1 MRIIAD
7 LHIHS
12 RFSRA
17 TSPKLTLPYIERW
30 ARIKGIN
37 LVGTGD
43 CTHPAWLKELNE
55 QLEPTEGG
63 FFRLRD
69 SVREEFDASKAL
81 MEGLPD
87 SKLWAAWNERLQ
99 PGRPSQ
105 GSVRFVLT
113 GEISTIYTR
122 DSKTRKVHH
131 VVILPD
137 LKAAAAFQARLA
149 RIGNISSDGRPIL
162 GMDSRDLFAL
172 LLDADERSI
181 LIPAHIWT
189 PWFSALGARSGFDS
203 IEECYG
209 ELSSRIGAIETG
221 LSSNPPMNWA
231 VSSLDE
237 FAIISNSDA
246 HSPEKLGREATIIDM
261 EESFASLSEALT
273 KRGSTAGEAQSKI
286 SEQAAGSGTEAAA
299 TGTVAGKVAET
310 PTGMVAGT
318 IEFFPQE
325 GKYHYDGHR
334 ACKVFLSPEE
344 STKLDGRCPVCG
356 KPLTPGVMRRVTE
369 LADRPVDENAPCPA
383 DFEGT
388 NRRPYWQL
396 IPLPEILAELLGTGS
411 NSKKVATA
419 YRGIIEQAGSEFA
432 LLMDKSE
439 EEIKAIQTVGLS
451 GELLALSIGRMRAG
465 KVSIK
470 PGYDGEY
477 GIIHV
482 FAPGERIE
490 ARAEQSLFVEEKASA
505 EPFCKE
511 TQINNQFEKTLEE
524 QSQES
529 NLAATRT
536 SVPEKD
542 KEGQPN
548 PHRTEKEKAQNSFK
562 PPNSDR
568 NAESVFRIS
577 PEQKAAI
584 NHYGGPALV
593 VAGPGTGKTAILAL
607 RIARLVG
614 QGIDPSSI
622 LAITFTNKAAS
633 ELRRR
638 IEESM
643 GAEKAAQIKAKTFHS
658 FCLSVLR
665 EHAAEASLP
674 QDFAVLDEEERSSFL
689 KSALESDQD
698 GNEQK
703 KASDSLE
710 PSPSNILGL
719 NLPSEPPTTTSRS
732 RKIKRLASYIEERKR
747 FLLLPGDEIP
757 RLGPCSPAGLAELA
771 TELGCPPS
779 NGPNLELELAYARYR
794 ILLKQAHAL
803 DFDDLV
809 AGTVRLLA
817 ARPALLESYRK
828 RFRAIFVDEYQDV
841 NFAQYALI
849 RLLAPNHEIEELDL
863 CARELFVIGDPN
875 QAIYGFRGSD
885 RRFIERFIVDYPG
898 AAIYRLLK
906 SFRCAPG
913 IIAAAGR
920 LVDADLSGSGK
931 TIALS
936 RSEFATEASEA
947 EGIAREIDRLIGGTS
962 FFAIDSGVAGSF
974 DFREAPRP
982 MESHINTS
990 ISEKASPDSGD
1001 GSNGIDSSDT
1011 IDSDTIYIKER
1022 PALSSLG
1029 QCAILIRA
1037 ATLAPPIEKAL
1048 IDHGIPYRFIGD
1060 KPWWEEEPTRSV
1072 LIFLRTSIRTDSL
1085 DASLLKNPA
1094 EAIRFAIDLMK
1105 NKKGIKKPKGA
1116 SLNEPQSSFE
1126 RLTTQ
1131 ASLYNDLSSFLD
1143 DLALGSPQD
1152 GYEASSQCVSLL
1164 TIHAAKGLEF
1174 DYVFVPCLED
1184 GILPFT
1190 IFENEDYHKN
1200 QIQEERRL
1208 LYVAMTRA
1216 RIGLYLS
1223 RARSRRL
1230 FGRKLSLPPSRFLSE
1245 IEELVPLVKNN
1256 APGKPKDIQLTLF

>member
-12 RFSRA
+12 RYSRA

-43 CTHPAWLKELNE
+43 CTHPAWLRELKE

-63 FFRLRD
+63 FFKLKD
-69 SVREEFDASKAL
+69 SVRKEFDSSEAL
-81 MEGLPD
+81 TAELPD
-87 SKLWAAWNERLQ
+87 SD
-99 PGRPSQ
+99 
-105 GSVRFVLT
+105 VHFVLS
-113 GEISTIYTR
+113 GEISTIYNR
-122 DSKTRKVHH
+122 DGKTRKVHH

-137 LKAAAAFQARLA
+137 FNAAAAFQARLA

-162 GMDSRDLFAL
+162 GLDSRDLFAL

-181 LIPAHIWT
+181 LVPAHIWT
-189 PWFSALGARSGFDS
+189 PWFSVLGARSGFDS

-209 ELSSRIGAIETG
+209 DLSSRIGAIETG

-231 VSSLDE
+231 VSALDG

-246 HSPEKLGREATIIDM
+246 HSPENLGREATIIDM
-261 EESFASLSEALT
+261 EESFAGLYEALT
-273 KRGSTAGEAQSKI
+273 KRGSTAEEAQSKI
-286 SEQAAGSGTEAAA
+286 SGASAGMVSGTEAA
-299 TGTVAGKVAET
+299 TGTVTGKVAET
-310 PTGMVAGT
+310 PTGTVAGT

-383 DFEGT
+383 NWEGT
-388 NRRPYWQL
+388 NRRPYWSL
-396 IPLPEILAELLGTGS
+396 IPLPELLAELLGTGS
-411 NSKKVATA
+411 GSKKVAA
-419 YRGIIEQAGSEFA
+419 VYRGIVEQAGSEFA

-490 ARAEQSLFVEEKASA
+490 ARAEQSLFVEEKTPS
-505 EPFCKE
+505 ELFDEEIE
-511 TQINNQFEKTLEE
+511 TSWQFEKRTEE
-524 QSQES
+524 QSKES
-529 NLAATRT
+529 PTTSPTT
-536 SVPEKD
+536 SVPQKD
-542 KEGQPN
+542 KKKKQNGPN
-548 PHRTEKEKAQNSFK
+548 LSNRGHSVKTAFKLNPAQ
-562 PPNSDR
+562 
-568 NAESVFRIS
+568 E
-577 PEQKAAI
+577 AAV

-607 RIARLVG
+607 RIARLVE
-614 QGIDPSSI
+614 QGVDPSSI
-622 LAITFTNKAAS
+622 LAITFTNKAAA
-633 ELRRR
+633 ELRKRV
-638 IEESM
+638 ELTV
-643 GAEKAAQIKAKTFHS
+643 GAEKAAQINTKTFHS

-674 QDFAVLDEEERSSFL
+674 QDFVVLNEEERLAFL
-689 KSALESDQD
+689 KSAVESDQD
-698 GNEQK
+698 GKEQK

-710 PSPSNILGL
+710 PSPSNIPGL

-732 RKIKRLASYIEERKR
+732 HKIKRLASYIEERKR
-747 FLLLPGDEIP
+747 FLLLPGDERP
-757 RLGPCSPAGLAELA
+757 RLGPSSPAGLAELA

-779 NGPNLELELAYARYR
+779 NGSNPELELAYARYR
-794 ILLKQAHAL
+794 DQLKQTHAL

-809 AGTVRLLA
+809 AGTARLLA
-817 ARPALLESYRK
+817 ARPALLASYRE
-828 RFRAIFVDEYQDV
+828 RFHAIFVDEYQDV
-841 NFAQYALI
+841 NFAQYALV
-849 RLLAPNHEIEELDL
+849 RLLVPDQNPVEHY
-863 CARELFVIGDPN
+863 ARELYVIGDPN

-885 RRFIERFIVDYPG
+885 KRFIERFIIDYPD
-898 AAIYRLLK
+898 AAVYRLLK
-906 SFRCAPG
+906 SFRCAPA

-920 LVDADLSGSGK
+920 LAHVELSGSGAAV
-931 TIALS
+931 ALS
-936 RSEFATEASEA
+936 RCEFPTDASEA
-947 EGIAREIDRLIGGTS
+947 ESIAREIDRLIGGTG
-962 FFAIDSGVAGSF
+962 FFAIDSGVAGS
-974 DFREAPRP
+974 
-982 MESHINTS
+982 
-990 ISEKASPDSGD
+990 SEIASA
-1001 GSNGIDSSDT
+1001 DSSNRANISGT
-1011 IDSDTIYIKER
+1011 GEHPT
-1022 PALSSLG
+1022 LSSLG
-1029 QCAILIRA
+1029 ECAILIRTSA
-1037 ATLAPPIEKAL
+1037 LAPPIEKAL

-1085 DASLLKNPA
+1085 DASMIKNPIDA
-1094 EAIRFAIDLMK
+1094 VRFAIEFL
-1105 NKKGIKKPKGA
+1105 NSKKTIKKSKA
-1116 SLNEPQSSFE
+1116 TAFTDHESSYSSSLE
-1126 RLTTQ
+1126 RLIAQ

-1143 DLALGSPQD
+1143 DLALGNPQD
-1152 GYEASSQCVSLL
+1152 GYEANSECISLM

-1184 GILPFT
+1184 GLLPFT
-1190 IFENEDYHKN
+1190 LFEQPKMGCESDTEAQE
-1200 QIQEERRL
+1200 QIEEERRL

-1223 RARSRRL
+1223 WARSRHL
-1230 FGRKLSLPPSRFLSE
+1230 FGRKLSLPPSRFLAD
-1245 IEELVPLVKNN
+1245 IENLVPLIERRM
-1256 APGKPKDIQLTLF
+1256 PPKPKDIQLTLF

>member
-12 RFSRA
+12 RYSRA

-43 CTHPAWLKELNE
+43 CTHPAWLRELKE

-63 FFRLRD
+63 FFKLKD
-69 SVREEFDASKAL
+69 SVRKEFDSSEAL
-81 MEGLPD
+81 TAGLPD
-87 SKLWAAWNERLQ
+87 SD
-99 PGRPSQ
+99 
-105 GSVRFVLT
+105 VHFVLS
-113 GEISTIYTR
+113 GEISTIYNR
-122 DSKTRKVHH
+122 DGKTRKVHH

-137 LKAAAAFQARLA
+137 FKAAAAFQARLA

-162 GMDSRDLFAL
+162 GLDSRDLFAL

-181 LIPAHIWT
+181 LVPAHIWT

-209 ELSSRIGAIETG
+209 DLSSRIGAIETG

-231 VSSLDE
+231 VSALDG

-246 HSPEKLGREATIIDM
+246 HSPENLGREATIIDM
-261 EESFASLSEALT
+261 EESFAGLYEALT
-273 KRGSTAGEAQSKI
+273 KRGSTAEEAQSKI
-286 SEQAAGSGTEAAA
+286 SEQAAGSGIEAA
-299 TGTVAGKVAET
+299 TGTVTGKVAET
-310 PTGMVAGT
+310 PTGTVAGT

-369 LADRPVDENAPCPA
+369 LANRPVDENAPCPA
-383 DFEGT
+383 NWEGT
-388 NRRPYWQL
+388 NRRPYWSL
-396 IPLPEILAELLGTGS
+396 IPLPELLAELLGTGS
-411 NSKKVATA
+411 GSKKVAA
-419 YRGIIEQAGSEFA
+419 VYRGIVEQAGSEFA

-490 ARAEQSLFVEEKASA
+490 ARAEQSLFVEEKTPS
-505 EPFCKE
+505 ELFDEEIE
-511 TQINNQFEKTLEE
+511 TSGQFEKRTEE
-524 QSQES
+524 QSKES
-529 NLAATRT
+529 PTT
-536 SVPEKD
+536 SPTTPVPQKD
-542 KEGQPN
+542 K
-548 PHRTEKEKAQNSFK
+548 KEKQNGPNLSNRGHSVKTAFQLNPAQ
-562 PPNSDR
+562 
-568 NAESVFRIS
+568 E
-577 PEQKAAI
+577 AAV

-607 RIARLVG
+607 RIARLVE
-614 QGIDPSSI
+614 QGVDPSSI
-622 LAITFTNKAAS
+622 LAITFTNKAAA
-633 ELRRR
+633 ELRKRV
-638 IEESM
+638 ELTV
-643 GAEKAAQIKAKTFHS
+643 GAEKAAQINTKTFHS

-665 EHAAEASLP
+665 EHPAEASLP
-674 QDFAVLDEEERSSFL
+674 QDFVVLNEEERLAF
-689 KSALESDQD
+689 LESACKSDQ
-698 GNEQK
+698 GSNKREK
-703 KASDSLE
+703 SSSSLE
-710 PSPSNILGL
+710 PSPSNIPGL

-732 RKIKRLASYIEERKR
+732 HKIKRLASYIEERKR
-747 FLLLPGDEIP
+747 FLLLPGDERP
-757 RLGPCSPAGLAELA
+757 RLGPSSPAGLAELA
-771 TELGCPPS
+771 TELGCPPPNGS
-779 NGPNLELELAYARYR
+779 NPELELAYAHYR
-794 ILLKQAHAL
+794 DQLKQTHAL

-817 ARPALLESYRK
+817 ARPALLASYRE
-828 RFRAIFVDEYQDV
+828 RFHAIFVDEYQDV
-841 NFAQYALI
+841 NFAQYALV
-849 RLLAPNHEIEELDL
+849 RLLVPDQNPVEHY
-863 CARELFVIGDPN
+863 ARELYVIGDPN

-885 RRFIERFIVDYPG
+885 KRFIERFVIDYPG
-898 AAIYRLLK
+898 AAVYRLLK

-913 IIAAAGR
+913 IMAAAGR
-920 LVDADLSGSGK
+920 LVDVDLSGSGK
-931 TIALS
+931 AVALS
-936 RSEFATEASEA
+936 RSEFPTEASEA
-947 EGIAREIDRLIGGTS
+947 EGIAREIDRLIGGTG
-962 FFAIDSGVAGSF
+962 FFAIDS
-974 DFREAPRP
+974 
-982 MESHINTS
+982 
-990 ISEKASPDSGD
+990 
-1001 GSNGIDSSDT
+1001 DT
-1011 IDSDTIYIKER
+1011 IDTKER

-1029 QCAILIRA
+1029 ECAILVRA
-1037 ATLAPPIEKAL
+1037 AALALPIEKAL
-1048 IDHGIPYRFIGD
+1048 IDHGIPYRLIGD
-1060 KPWWEEEPTRSV
+1060 KPWWEEEPARSV
-1072 LIFLRTSIRTDSL
+1072 LIFLRASIRSDSL
-1085 DASLLKNPA
+1085 DTNILKNPVDA
-1094 EAIRFAIDLMK
+1094 VHFAADFINSEK
-1105 NKKGIKKPKGA
+1105 TIKKSKA
-1116 SLNEPQSSFE
+1116 TALTDHESSLE
-1126 RLTTQ
+1126 RLIAQ
-1131 ASLYNDLSSFLD
+1131 ASLYSELSSFLD

-1152 GYEASSQCVSLL
+1152 GYEENSECVSLM
-1164 TIHAAKGLEF
+1164 TIHSAKGLEF

-1184 GILPFT
+1184 GLLPFT
-1190 IFENEDYHKN
+1190 IFEDEDYHKEL
-1200 QIQEERRL
+1200 IEEERRL

-1223 RARSRRL
+1223 WARSRRL

>member
-12 RFSRA
+12 RYSRA

-43 CTHPAWLKELNE
+43 CTHPAWLGELKE

-63 FFRLRD
+63 FFKLKD
-69 SVREEFDASKAL
+69 SVRKEFDSSEAL
-81 MEGLPD
+81 TAELPD
-87 SKLWAAWNERLQ
+87 SD
-99 PGRPSQ
+99 
-105 GSVRFVLT
+105 VHFVLS
-113 GEISTIYTR
+113 GEISTIYNR
-122 DSKTRKVHH
+122 DGKTRKVHH

-137 LKAAAAFQARLA
+137 FKAAAAFQARLA

-162 GMDSRDLFAL
+162 GLDSRDLFAL

-181 LIPAHIWT
+181 LVPAHIWT

-209 ELSSRIGAIETG
+209 DLSSRIGAIETG

-231 VSSLDE
+231 VSALDS

-246 HSPEKLGREATIIDM
+246 HSPENLGREATIIDM
-261 EESFASLSEALT
+261 EESFAGLYEALT
-273 KRGSTAGEAQSKI
+273 KRGSTAEEAQSKI
-286 SEQAAGSGTEAAA
+286 SEQAAGSGIEAA

-310 PTGMVAGT
+310 PTGTVAGT

-383 DFEGT
+383 DWEGT
-388 NRRPYWQL
+388 NRRPYWSL
-396 IPLPEILAELLGTGS
+396 IPLPELLAELLGTGS
-411 NSKKVATA
+411 GSKKVASA
-419 YRGIIEQAGSEFA
+419 YRGIIEKAGSEFA

-439 EEIKAIQTVGLS
+439 EKIKAIQTVGLS

-490 ARAEQSLFVEEKASA
+490 ARAEQNLFVEEKAPS
-505 EPFCKE
+505 ELFDEGIE
-511 TQINNQFEKTLEE
+511 TRGQFEKRAKE
-524 QSQES
+524 QNKES
-529 NLAATRT
+529 LTTSPTT
-536 SVPEKD
+536 SVPQKD
-542 KEGQPN
+542 KKEKQNDPN
-548 PHRTEKEKAQNSFK
+548 PSNRGHSVKTAFQLNPAQ
-562 PPNSDR
+562 
-568 NAESVFRIS
+568 E
-577 PEQKAAI
+577 AAV

-607 RIARLVG
+607 RIARLVE
-614 QGIDPSSI
+614 QGVDPSSI
-622 LAITFTNKAAS
+622 LAITFTNKAAA
-633 ELRRR
+633 ELRKRV
-638 IEESM
+638 ELTV
-643 GAEKAAQIKAKTFHS
+643 GAEKAAQINTKTFHS

-674 QDFAVLDEEERSSFL
+674 QDFVVLNEEERIAF
-689 KSALESDQD
+689 LESACKSDQ
-698 GNEQK
+698 GSNKREK
-703 KASDSLE
+703 SSSSLE
-710 PSPSNILGL
+710 PSPSNIPGL
-719 NLPSEPPTTTSRS
+719 ILPSEPPTTTSRS

-747 FLLLPGDEIP
+747 FLLLPGDERP
-757 RLGPCSPAGLAELA
+757 LLGPSSPAGLAELA
-771 TELGCPPS
+771 AELGCPPP
-779 NGPNLELELAYARYR
+779 NGPNPELELAYARYR
-794 ILLKQAHAL
+794 DQLKQTHAL

-817 ARPALLESYRK
+817 ARPALLASYRE
-828 RFRAIFVDEYQDV
+828 RFHAIFVDEYQDV
-841 NFAQYALI
+841 NFAQYALV
-849 RLLAPNHEIEELDL
+849 RLLVPDQNPVEHY
-863 CARELFVIGDPN
+863 ARELYVIGDPN

-885 RRFIERFIVDYPG
+885 KRFIERFVVDYPG
-898 AAIYRLLK
+898 AAVYRLLK

-913 IIAAAGR
+913 IMAAAGR
-920 LVDADLSGSGK
+920 LVDVDLSGSGK
-931 TIALS
+931 AVAFS
-936 RSEFATEASEA
+936 RSEFPTEASEA
-947 EGIAREIDRLIGGTS
+947 EGIAREIDRLIGGTG
-962 FFAIDSGVAGSF
+962 FFAIDS
-974 DFREAPRP
+974 
-982 MESHINTS
+982 
-990 ISEKASPDSGD
+990 
-1001 GSNGIDSSDT
+1001 DT
-1011 IDSDTIYIKER
+1011 IDTKER
-1022 PALSSLG
+1022 PALYSLG
-1029 QCAILIRA
+1029 ECAILIRA

-1048 IDHGIPYRFIGD
+1048 IDHGIPYRLIGD
-1060 KPWWEEEPTRSV
+1060 KPWWEEEPARSV
-1072 LIFLRTSIRTDSL
+1072 LIFLRASIRSDSL
-1085 DASLLKNPA
+1085 DVNILKNPVD
-1094 EAIRFAIDLMK
+1094 AIRFAADFINSEK
-1105 NKKGIKKPKGA
+1105 TIKKSKATPLTDHES
-1116 SLNEPQSSFE
+1116 SLK
-1126 RLTTQ
+1126 RLIAQ
-1131 ASLYNDLSSFLD
+1131 ASLYSDLSSFLD

-1152 GYEASSQCVSLL
+1152 GYEENSECVSLM
-1164 TIHAAKGLEF
+1164 TIHSAKGLEF

-1184 GILPFT
+1184 GLLPFT
-1190 IFENEDYHKN
+1190 IFEDDDYHKER
-1200 QIQEERRL
+1200 IEEERRL

-1223 RARSRRL
+1223 WARSRHL
-1230 FGRKLSLPPSRFLSE
+1230 FGRKLSLPPSRFLSD
-1245 IEELVPLVKNN
+1245 IEELVPLIENKT
-1256 APGKPKDIQLTLF
+1256 PRKPKDIQLTLF

>member
-63 FFRLRD
+63 FFKLKD

-122 DSKTRKVHH
+122 DGKTRKIHH
-131 VVILPD
+131 IVILPD
-137 LKAAAAFQARLA
+137 LKAAAAFQARLS
-149 RIGNISSDGRPIL
+149 RTGNISSDGRPIL
-162 GMDSRDLFAL
+162 GMDSRDLFTAL
-172 LLDADERSI
+172 LDSDERSI
-181 LIPAHIWT
+181 LVPAHIWT

-203 IEECYG
+203 IEECYGG

-261 EESFASLSEALT
+261 EESFASLYEALT
-273 KRGSTAGEAQSKI
+273 RKESDSTEAHSKVAGR
-286 SEQAAGSGTEAAA
+286 AAASATRAAIGAVAAA
-299 TGTVAGKVAET
+299 T
-310 PTGMVAGT
+310 TGAVLGT

-369 LADRPVDENAPCPA
+369 LADRPVDENAPYPA

-388 NRRPYWQL
+388 NRRPYWSL
-396 IPLPEILAELLGTGS
+396 IPLPELLAELLGTGS

-490 ARAEQSLFVEEKASA
+490 ARAEQSLFVEEKTPS
-505 EPFCKE
+505 ELFNEEIE
-511 TQINNQFEKTLEE
+511 TSGQFEKRTEE
-524 QSQES
+524 QSKES
-529 NLAATRT
+529 PTT
-536 SVPEKD
+536 SPTTPVPQKD
-542 KEGQPN
+542 K
-548 PHRTEKEKAQNSFK
+548 KEKQNGPNLSNRGHSVKTAFQLNPAQ
-562 PPNSDR
+562 
-568 NAESVFRIS
+568 E
-577 PEQKAAI
+577 AAV

-607 RIARLVG
+607 RIARLVE
-614 QGIDPSSI
+614 QGVDPSSI
-622 LAITFTNKAAS
+622 LAITFTNKAAA
-633 ELRRR
+633 ELRKRV
-638 IEESM
+638 ELTV
-643 GAEKAAQIKAKTFHS
+643 GAEKAAQINTKTFHS

-665 EHAAEASLP
+665 EHAAETSLP
-674 QDFAVLDEEERSSFL
+674 QDFVVLNEEERIAF
-689 KSALESDQD
+689 LESACKSDQ
-698 GNEQK
+698 GSNKREK
-703 KASDSLE
+703 SSSSLE
-710 PSPSNILGL
+710 PSPSNIPGL

-732 RKIKRLASYIEERKR
+732 HKIKRLASYIEERKR
-747 FLLLPGDEIP
+747 FLLLPGDERP
-757 RLGPCSPAGLAELA
+757 RLGPSSPAGLAELA
-771 TELGCPPS
+771 TELGCPPPNGS
-779 NGPNLELELAYARYR
+779 NPELELAYAHYR
-794 ILLKQAHAL
+794 DQLKQTHAL

-817 ARPALLESYRK
+817 ARPALLASYRE
-828 RFRAIFVDEYQDV
+828 RFHAIFVDEYQDV
-841 NFAQYALI
+841 NFAQYALV
-849 RLLAPNHEIEELDL
+849 RLLVPDQNPVEHY
-863 CARELFVIGDPN
+863 ARELYVIGDPN

-885 RRFIERFIVDYPG
+885 KRFIERFVVDYPG
-898 AAIYRLLK
+898 AAVYRLLK

-913 IIAAAGR
+913 IMAAAGR
-920 LVDADLSGSGK
+920 LVDVDLSGSGK
-931 TIALS
+931 AVALS
-936 RSEFATEASEA
+936 RSEFPTEASEA
-947 EGIAREIDRLIGGTS
+947 EGIAREIDRLIGGTG
-962 FFAIDSGVAGSF
+962 FFAIDS
-974 DFREAPRP
+974 
-982 MESHINTS
+982 
-990 ISEKASPDSGD
+990 
-1001 GSNGIDSSDT
+1001 DT
-1011 IDSDTIYIKER
+1011 IDTKER

-1029 QCAILIRA
+1029 ECAILVRA
-1037 ATLAPPIEKAL
+1037 AALALPIEKAL
-1048 IDHGIPYRFIGD
+1048 IDHGIPYRLIGD
-1060 KPWWEEEPTRSV
+1060 KPWWEEEPARSV
-1072 LIFLRTSIRTDSL
+1072 LIFLRSSIRSDSL
-1085 DASLLKNPA
+1085 DVNILKNPVDA
-1094 EAIRFAIDLMK
+1094 VRFAVDFINSEK
-1105 NKKGIKKPKGA
+1105 TIKKSKA
-1116 SLNEPQSSFE
+1116 TALTDHKSSLE
-1126 RLTTQ
+1126 RLLAQ
-1131 ASLYNDLSSFLD
+1131 ASLYSDFSSFLD

-1152 GYEASSQCVSLL
+1152 GYEENSECVSLM
-1164 TIHAAKGLEF
+1164 TIHSAKGLEF

-1184 GILPFT
+1184 GLLPFT
-1190 IFENEDYHKN
+1190 IFEDEDYHKER
-1200 QIQEERRL
+1200 IEEERRL

-1223 RARSRRL
+1223 WARSRRL
-1230 FGRKLSLPPSRFLSE
+1230 FGRKLSLPPSRLLSD
-1245 IEELVPLVKNN
+1245 IEELVPLIENKT
-1256 APGKPKDIQLTLF
+1256 PRKPKDIQLTLF

>member
-1 MRIIAD
+1 MIAD

-12 RFSRA
+12 RYSRA

-43 CTHPAWLKELNE
+43 CTHPAWLRELKE

-63 FFRLRD
+63 FFKLKD
-69 SVREEFDASKAL
+69 SVRKEFDSSEAL
-81 MEGLPD
+81 TAELPD
-87 SKLWAAWNERLQ
+87 SD
-99 PGRPSQ
+99 
-105 GSVRFVLT
+105 VHFVLS
-113 GEISTIYTR
+113 GEISTIYNR
-122 DSKTRKVHH
+122 DGKTRKVHH

-137 LKAAAAFQARLA
+137 FKAAAAFQARLA

-162 GMDSRDLFAL
+162 GLDSRDLFAL

-209 ELSSRIGAIETG
+209 DLSSRIGAIETG

-231 VSSLDE
+231 VSALDS

-246 HSPEKLGREATIIDM
+246 HSPENLGREATIIDM
-261 EESFASLSEALT
+261 EESFAGLYEALT
-273 KRGSTAGEAQSKI
+273 KRGSTAEEAQSKI
-286 SEQAAGSGTEAAA
+286 SGASAGMVSGTEAA
-299 TGTVAGKVAET
+299 TGTVTGKVAET
-310 PTGMVAGT
+310 PTGTVAGT

-383 DFEGT
+383 NWEGT
-388 NRRPYWQL
+388 NRRPYWSL
-396 IPLPEILAELLGTGS
+396 IPLPELLAELLGTGS
-411 NSKKVATA
+411 GSKKVAA
-419 YRGIIEQAGSEFA
+419 VYRGIVEQAGSEFA

-490 ARAEQSLFVEEKASA
+490 ARAEQSLFVEEKAPS
-505 EPFCKE
+505 ELFDEGIE
-511 TQINNQFEKTLEE
+511 TRGQFEKRAKE
-524 QSQES
+524 QNKES
-529 NLAATRT
+529 PTTSPTT
-536 SVPEKD
+536 SVPQKD
-542 KEGQPN
+542 K
-548 PHRTEKEKAQNSFK
+548 KEKQNGPNLSNRGHSVKTAFQLNPAQ
-562 PPNSDR
+562 
-568 NAESVFRIS
+568 E
-577 PEQKAAI
+577 AAV

-607 RIARLVG
+607 RIARLVE
-614 QGIDPSSI
+614 QGVDPSSI
-622 LAITFTNKAAS
+622 LAITFTNKAAA
-633 ELRRR
+633 ELRKRV
-638 IEESM
+638 ELTV
-643 GAEKAAQIKAKTFHS
+643 GAEKAAQINTKTFHS

-674 QDFAVLDEEERSSFL
+674 QDFVVLNEEERLAF
-689 KSALESDQD
+689 LESACKSDQ
-698 GNEQK
+698 GSNKREK
-703 KASDSLE
+703 SSSSLE
-710 PSPSNILGL
+710 PSPSNIPGL

-747 FLLLPGDEIP
+747 FLLLPGDERP
-757 RLGPCSPAGLAELA
+757 RLGPSSPAGLAELA

-779 NGPNLELELAYARYR
+779 NGSNPELELAYARYR
-794 ILLKQAHAL
+794 DQLKQTHAL

-817 ARPALLESYRK
+817 ARPALLASYRE
-828 RFRAIFVDEYQDV
+828 RFHAIFVDEYQDV

-849 RLLAPNHEIEELDL
+849 RLLVPDQNPVEHY
-863 CARELFVIGDPN
+863 ARELYVIGDPN

-885 RRFIERFIVDYPG
+885 KRFIERFVVDYPG
-898 AAIYRLLK
+898 AAVYRLLK

-913 IIAAAGR
+913 IMAAAGR
-920 LVDADLSGSGK
+920 LVDVDLSGSGK
-931 TIALS
+931 AVALS
-936 RSEFATEASEA
+936 RSEFPTEASEA
-947 EGIAREIDRLIGGTS
+947 EGIAREIDRLIGGTG
-962 FFAIDSGVAGSF
+962 FFAIDS
-974 DFREAPRP
+974 
-982 MESHINTS
+982 
-990 ISEKASPDSGD
+990 
-1001 GSNGIDSSDT
+1001 DT
-1011 IDSDTIYIKER
+1011 IDTKER

-1029 QCAILIRA
+1029 ECAILVRA

-1048 IDHGIPYRFIGD
+1048 IDHGIPYRLIGD
-1060 KPWWEEEPTRSV
+1060 KPWWEEEPARSV
-1072 LIFLRTSIRTDSL
+1072 LIFLRASIRSDSL
-1085 DASLLKNPA
+1085 DTNILKNPVDA
-1094 EAIRFAIDLMK
+1094 VRFAADFINSEK
-1105 NKKGIKKPKGA
+1105 TIKKSKA
-1116 SLNEPQSSFE
+1116 TALTDHESSLE
-1126 RLTTQ
+1126 RLLAQ
-1131 ASLYNDLSSFLD
+1131 ASLYSDFSSFLD

-1152 GYEASSQCVSLL
+1152 GYEENSECVSLM
-1164 TIHAAKGLEF
+1164 TIHSAKGLEF

-1184 GILPFT
+1184 GLLPFT
-1190 IFENEDYHKN
+1190 IFEDDDYHKER
-1200 QIQEERRL
+1200 IEEERRL

-1223 RARSRRL
+1223 WARSRHL
-1230 FGRKLSLPPSRFLSE
+1230 FGRKLSLPPSRFLSD
-1245 IEELVPLVKNN
+1245 IEELVPLIENKT
-1256 APGKPKDIQLTLF
+1256 PRKPKDIQLTLF

>member
-69 SVREEFDASKAL
+69 SVREEFDANKAL

-149 RIGNISSDGRPIL
+149 RIGNISSNGRPIL
-162 GMDSRDLFAL
+162 GMDSRDLFTAL
-172 LLDADERSI
+172 LDSDERSI

-273 KRGSTAGEAQSKI
+273 RKESDSTETHSNAAG
-286 SEQAAGSGTEAAA
+286 QAAASATRAAIDAVAAA
-299 TGTVAGKVAET
+299 TTGTVL
-310 PTGMVAGT
+310 GT

-334 ACKVFLSPEE
+334 ACRIFLSPQE
-344 STKLDGRCPVCG
+344 SARLSGRCPVCG
-356 KPLTPGVMRRVTE
+356 KPITPGVMRRVTE

-396 IPLPEILAELLGTGS
+396 IPLPEMLAELLGTGS
-411 NSKKVATA
+411 GSKKVAAA
-419 YRGIIEQAGSEFA
+419 YRELLEQAGSEFA
-432 LLMDKSE
+432 LLMEKSE
-439 EEIKAIQTVGLS
+439 KEIEAMHIVGLS
-451 GELLALSIGRMRAG
+451 GELLALAIGRMRAG

-548 PHRTEKEKAQNSFK
+548 PHGTEKEKAQNSFK

-593 VAGPGTGKTAILAL
+593 VAGPGTGMAQARLPYSPFVSLAL
-607 RIARLVG
+607 
-614 QGIDPSSI
+614 
-622 LAITFTNKAAS
+622 
-633 ELRRR
+633 
-638 IEESM
+638 
-643 GAEKAAQIKAKTFHS
+643 
-658 FCLSVLR
+658 
-665 EHAAEASLP
+665 
-674 QDFAVLDEEERSSFL
+674 
-689 KSALESDQD
+689 
-698 GNEQK
+698 
-703 KASDSLE
+703 
-710 PSPSNILGL
+710 
-719 NLPSEPPTTTSRS
+719 
-732 RKIKRLASYIEERKR
+732 
-747 FLLLPGDEIP
+747 
-757 RLGPCSPAGLAELA
+757 
-771 TELGCPPS
+771 
-779 NGPNLELELAYARYR
+779 
-794 ILLKQAHAL
+794 
-803 DFDDLV
+803 
-809 AGTVRLLA
+809 
-817 ARPALLESYRK
+817 
-828 RFRAIFVDEYQDV
+828 
-841 NFAQYALI
+841 
-849 RLLAPNHEIEELDL
+849 
-863 CARELFVIGDPN
+863 
-875 QAIYGFRGSD
+875 
-885 RRFIERFIVDYPG
+885 
-898 AAIYRLLK
+898 
-906 SFRCAPG
+906 
-913 IIAAAGR
+913 
-920 LVDADLSGSGK
+920 
-931 TIALS
+931 
-936 RSEFATEASEA
+936 
-947 EGIAREIDRLIGGTS
+947 
-962 FFAIDSGVAGSF
+962 
-974 DFREAPRP
+974 
-982 MESHINTS
+982 
-990 ISEKASPDSGD
+990 
-1001 GSNGIDSSDT
+1001 
-1011 IDSDTIYIKER
+1011 
-1022 PALSSLG
+1022 
-1029 QCAILIRA
+1029 
-1037 ATLAPPIEKAL
+1037 
-1048 IDHGIPYRFIGD
+1048 
-1060 KPWWEEEPTRSV
+1060 
-1072 LIFLRTSIRTDSL
+1072 
-1085 DASLLKNPA
+1085 
-1094 EAIRFAIDLMK
+1094 
-1105 NKKGIKKPKGA
+1105 
-1116 SLNEPQSSFE
+1116 
-1126 RLTTQ
+1126 
-1131 ASLYNDLSSFLD
+1131 
-1143 DLALGSPQD
+1143 
-1152 GYEASSQCVSLL
+1152 
-1164 TIHAAKGLEF
+1164 
-1174 DYVFVPCLED
+1174 
-1184 GILPFT
+1184 
-1190 IFENEDYHKN
+1190 
-1200 QIQEERRL
+1200 
-1208 LYVAMTRA
+1208 
-1216 RIGLYLS
+1216 
-1223 RARSRRL
+1223 
-1230 FGRKLSLPPSRFLSE
+1230 
-1245 IEELVPLVKNN
+1245 
-1256 APGKPKDIQLTLF
+1256 

>member
-12 RFSRA
+12 RYSRA

-43 CTHPAWLKELNE
+43 CTHPAWLRELKE

-63 FFRLRD
+63 FFKLKD
-69 SVREEFDASKAL
+69 SVRKEFDSSEAL
-81 MEGLPD
+81 TAGLPD
-87 SKLWAAWNERLQ
+87 SD
-99 PGRPSQ
+99 
-105 GSVRFVLT
+105 VHFVLS
-113 GEISTIYTR
+113 GEISTIYNR
-122 DSKTRKVHH
+122 DGKTRKVHH

-137 LKAAAAFQARLA
+137 FKAAAAFQARLA

-162 GMDSRDLFAL
+162 GLDSRDLFAL

-181 LIPAHIWT
+181 LVPAHIWT

-209 ELSSRIGAIETG
+209 DLSSRIGAIETG

-231 VSSLDE
+231 VSALDS

-246 HSPEKLGREATIIDM
+246 HSPENLGREATIIDM
-261 EESFASLSEALT
+261 EESFAGLYKALT
-273 KRGSTAGEAQSKI
+273 KRGSTAEEAQSKI

-310 PTGMVAGT
+310 PTGTVAGT

-383 DFEGT
+383 NWEGT
-388 NRRPYWQL
+388 NRRPYWSL
-396 IPLPEILAELLGTGS
+396 IPLPELLAELLGTGS
-411 NSKKVATA
+411 GSKKVAA
-419 YRGIIEQAGSEFA
+419 VYRGIVEQAGSEFA

-490 ARAEQSLFVEEKASA
+490 ARAEQSLFVEEKTPS
-505 EPFCKE
+505 ELFDEEIE
-511 TQINNQFEKTLEE
+511 TSGQFEKRTEE
-524 QSQES
+524 QSKES
-529 NLAATRT
+529 PTT
-536 SVPEKD
+536 SPTTPVPQKD
-542 KEGQPN
+542 K
-548 PHRTEKEKAQNSFK
+548 KEKQNGPNLSNRGHSVKTAFQLNPAQ
-562 PPNSDR
+562 
-568 NAESVFRIS
+568 E
-577 PEQKAAI
+577 AAV

-607 RIARLVG
+607 RIARLVE
-614 QGIDPSSI
+614 QGVDPSSI
-622 LAITFTNKAAS
+622 LAITFTNKAAA
-633 ELRRR
+633 ELRKRV
-638 IEESM
+638 ELTV
-643 GAEKAAQIKAKTFHS
+643 GAEKAAQINTKTFHS

-665 EHAAEASLP
+665 EHAAETSLP
-674 QDFAVLDEEERSSFL
+674 QDFVVLNEEERIAF
-689 KSALESDQD
+689 LESACKSDQ
-698 GNEQK
+698 GSNKREK
-703 KASDSLE
+703 SSSSLE
-710 PSPSNILGL
+710 PSPSNIPGL

-732 RKIKRLASYIEERKR
+732 HKIKRLASYIEERKR
-747 FLLLPGDEIP
+747 FLLLPGDERP
-757 RLGPCSPAGLAELA
+757 RLGPSSPAGLAELA
-771 TELGCPPS
+771 TELGCPPPNGS
-779 NGPNLELELAYARYR
+779 NPELELAYAHYR
-794 ILLKQAHAL
+794 DQLKQTHAL

-817 ARPALLESYRK
+817 ARPALLASYRE
-828 RFRAIFVDEYQDV
+828 RFHAIFVDEYQDV

-849 RLLAPNHEIEELDL
+849 RLLVPDQNPVEHY
-863 CARELFVIGDPN
+863 ARELYVIGDPN

-885 RRFIERFIVDYPG
+885 KRFIERFVFDYPG
-898 AAIYRLLK
+898 AAVYRLLK

-913 IIAAAGR
+913 IMAAAGR
-920 LVDADLSGSGK
+920 LVDVDLSGSGK
-931 TIALS
+931 AVALS
-936 RSEFATEASEA
+936 RSEFPTEASEA
-947 EGIAREIDRLIGGTS
+947 EGIAREIDRLIGGTG
-962 FFAIDSGVAGSF
+962 FFAIDS
-974 DFREAPRP
+974 
-982 MESHINTS
+982 
-990 ISEKASPDSGD
+990 
-1001 GSNGIDSSDT
+1001 DT
-1011 IDSDTIYIKER
+1011 IDTKEH

-1029 QCAILIRA
+1029 ECAILVRA

-1048 IDHGIPYRFIGD
+1048 IDHGIPYRLIGD
-1060 KPWWEEEPTRSV
+1060 KPWWEEEPARSV
-1072 LIFLRTSIRTDSL
+1072 LIFLRSSIRSDSL
-1085 DASLLKNPA
+1085 DVNILKNPVDA
-1094 EAIRFAIDLMK
+1094 VRFAVDFINSEK
-1105 NKKGIKKPKGA
+1105 TIKKSKA
-1116 SLNEPQSSFE
+1116 TALTDHKSSLE
-1126 RLTTQ
+1126 RLLAQ
-1131 ASLYNDLSSFLD
+1131 ASLYSDFSSFLD

-1152 GYEASSQCVSLL
+1152 GYEENSECVSLM
-1164 TIHAAKGLEF
+1164 TIHSAKGLEF

-1184 GILPFT
+1184 GLLPFT
-1190 IFENEDYHKN
+1190 IFEDEDYHKER
-1200 QIQEERRL
+1200 IEEERRL

-1223 RARSRRL
+1223 WARSRRL
-1230 FGRKLSLPPSRFLSE
+1230 FGRKLSLPPSRLLSD
-1245 IEELVPLVKNN
+1245 IEELVPLIENKT
-1256 APGKPKDIQLTLF
+1256 PRKPKDIQLTLF